1 MSIHRSRTVVPRV
14 LAVMAVAALALALAA
29 CGPKARKPSGVMDTP
44 QHHFNM
50 GKSFLDQGRI
60 ADAEREFGLALEL
73 DAKHAPSMAGQALV
87 LAVQAKDDD
96 ALSLSDKAMRQ
107 ARNEKGQERMWP
119 LVYRIRVFTEMARGG
134 RLSDQKLVMA
144 VREPLDQ
151 GKVADS
157 SFSPLYYYAGDA
169 YLQALDFGQA
179 EEQYRKV
186 LDLQTDMLDQASAR
200 LELIDKVKRAA
211 PGTLVGKRIALV
223 DRISRADLAALLVEE
238 LGVAKFYGRSSEM
251 MGEMAA
257 NTFQEPVTDKP
268 AKYEERGVSDIQGHP
283 LQADVEQVLQYG
295 VKGLDLYPDNTFR
308 PDEPMTRAEAAM
320 IYEDVIV
327 RATGKGE
334 LATMY
339 IGQPSR
345 IPDVRGD
352 HPAFN
357 AVMLVTARG
366 IMEGAVRS
374 GGFEPLGP
382 VPGVD
387 ALLSIKKLRSELSLF

>member
-1 MSIHRSRTVVPRV
+1 MTIRSTRITTVPGIMAV
-14 LAVMAVAALALALAA
+14 LAVVVLAVALAG
-29 CGPKARKPSGVMDTP
+29 CGPKTRKPSGVMDSP
-44 QHHFNM
+44 LHHFNM
-50 GKSFLDQGRI
+50 GQSFLDQDKPV
-60 ADAEREFGLALEL
+60 DAGREFDLALGL
-73 DAKHAPSMAGQALV
+73 DARYAPAMAGKALV
-87 LAVQAKDDD
+87 LAIQGNDDE
-96 ALSLSDKAMRQ
+96 ALKLSDKAVRQ
-107 ARNEKGQERMWP
+107 ARNEKGDERMWP
-119 LVYRIRVFTEMARGG
+119 LVHRIRAFTEMARGG
-134 RLSDQKLVMA
+134 RLSEARLVMA

-169 YLQALDFGQA
+169 YLQALDFDRA
-179 EEQYRKV
+179 EEMYRKV

-200 LELIDKVKRAA
+200 LELVDKVKRAA
-211 PGTLVGKRIALV
+211 PGTVVGKRIALV
-223 DRISRADLAALLVEE
+223 DSISRADLAALLVEE
-238 LGVAKFYGRSSEM
+238 LGVAKFYGRTN
-251 MGEMAA
+251 EMAS

-268 AKYEERGVSDIQGHP
+268 ARYEERGVSDIQGHP
-283 LQADVEQVLQYG
+283 LQADVEQVLEYG
-295 VKGLDLYPDNTFR
+295 VKGLEAYPDNTFR
-308 PDEPMTRAEAAM
+308 PDEAMTRAEAAM

-327 RATGKGE
+327 RATGKDE

-366 IMEGAVRS
+366 VMEGAVRS
-374 GGFEPLGP
+374 GGFDPLGP

-387 ALLSIKKLRSELSLF
+387 ALLSIQKLKSELSVF

>member
-1 MSIHRSRTVVPRV
+1 MSIRSLRTTKVPRV
-14 LAVMAVAALALALAA
+14 LAMLAVLALVAALAG

-50 GKSFLDQGRI
+50 GRSFLDQDKV
-60 ADAEREFGLALEL
+60 ADAVREFDLALDL
-73 DAKHAPSMAGQALV
+73 DARHAPSMAGKALA
-87 LAVQAKDDD
+87 LAMQGRDDE
-96 ALSLSDKAMRQ
+96 ALKLSDKAVRQ
-107 ARNEKGQERMWP
+107 ARNESGDERMWP
-119 LVYRIRVFTEMARGG
+119 LAYRIRALTVMARGG
-134 RLSDQKLVMA
+134 RLSDRKLVMA

-157 SFSPLYYYAGDA
+157 SFAPLYYYAGDA
-169 YLQALDFGQA
+169 YLQALDFDRA
-179 EEQYRKV
+179 EAMYRIV
-186 LDLQTDMLDQASAR
+186 LDLQKDFLDKASVR
-200 LELIDKVKRAA
+200 LELVDKVKRAA
-211 PGTLVGKRIALV
+211 PGTVVGRRIALV

-238 LGVAKFYGRSSEM
+238 LGVAKFYGRTT
-251 MGEMAA
+251 EMASS
-257 NTFQEPVTDKP
+257 TFQEPVTEKP
-268 AKYEERGVSDIQGHP
+268 VRYEERGVADIHGHP
-283 LQADVEQVLQYG
+283 LQADVEQVLEYG
-295 VKGLDLYPDNTFR
+295 VKGLEAYPDNTFR
-308 PDEPMTRAEAAM
+308 PDEFMTRAEAAM

-357 AVMLVTARG
+357 AVMMVTARG
-366 IMEGAVRS
+366 VMEGAVRS
-374 GGFEPLGP
+374 GGFDPLGP

-387 ALLSIKKLRSELSLF
+387 ALLSIKKLKSELSVF